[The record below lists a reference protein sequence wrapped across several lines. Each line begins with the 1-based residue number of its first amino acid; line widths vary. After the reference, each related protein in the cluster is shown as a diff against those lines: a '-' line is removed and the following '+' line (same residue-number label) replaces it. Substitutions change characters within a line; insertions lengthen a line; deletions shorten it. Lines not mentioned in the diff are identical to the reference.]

1 MPAPPAED
9 PAMHATA
16 SRPTEPHVARRF
28 VAEVGGETQAIRA
41 AAIWPI
47 AEVLGCDAEMA
58 VAYGTV
64 GAGRCAGCD
73 AELLRDILDSSMIVP
88 PRPRRR
94 GRSVSSR
101 AVFYQAAADAD

>member
-1 MPAPPAED
+1 
-9 PAMHATA
+9 MHATA
-16 SRPTEPHVARRF
+16 CRRPEPHVAYRF

-47 AEVLGCDAEMA
+47 AEVLGCEDELAA
-58 VAYGTV
+58 AY
-64 GAGRCAGCD
+64 GAGRCSGAD
-73 AELLRDILDSSMIVP
+73 ADLLRDILDSRMIVP

-101 AVFYQAAADAD
+101 AVFYQAADGAD

>member
-1 MPAPPAED
+1 
-9 PAMHATA
+9 MHATA
-16 SRPTEPHVARRF
+16 CRRPEPHVAYRF

-47 AEVLGCDAEMA
+47 AEVLGCEDELAA
-58 VAYGTV
+58 AYR
-64 GAGRCAGCD
+64 AGRCSGAD
-73 AELLRDILDSSMIVP
+73 ADLLRDILDSRMIVP

-101 AVFYQAAADAD
+101 AVFYQAADGAD